1 MGLPW
6 NHREGL
12 VKEAQPLGANALCVL
27 KEVGKAKPG
36 EAPLSQQP
44 NMAEAPGL
52 PSDSA
57 PKEAE

>member
-1 MGLPW
+1 MGLPCD
-6 NHREGL
+6 HREGL
-12 VKEAQPLGANALCVL
+12 VEETQPLGSNVLCVS

-36 EAPLSQQP
+36 EASLSQQP
-44 NMAEAPGL
+44 STAEAPGL